1 MIVDHITNYAKYM
14 NLRKELVKAIE
25 YIGST
30 DFTYVENGQYA
41 LAGKRMVSIVQ
52 RYQTRL
58 DDKAVWES
66 HRKSIDVQFMAYGG
80 ERMGIA
86 ELASAP
92 AVQVPYS
99 DEKDVIFYEPGSK
112 YFDAPMGTFMIFYP
126 EDIHAPCLA
135 RGNPPTPEDVVKVVV
150 KVAV

>member
-1 MIVDHITNYAKYM
+1 MIVDSMKNYAKYM
-14 NLRKELVKAIE
+14 NMRKEIVKAIE
-25 YIGST
+25 YLGGT
-30 DFTYVENGQYA
+30 DFTHVENGQYE
-41 LAGKRMVSIVQ
+41 LDGKKMVSIVQ

-58 DDKAVWES
+58 AEAEVWES
-66 HRKSIDVQFMAYGG
+66 HRKYIDVQFMAYGG
-80 ERMGIA
+80 ERVGIA
-86 ELASAP
+86 ELATAP
-92 AVQVPYS
+92 KVKTPYS
-99 DEKDVIFYEPGSK
+99 EERDVIFYEPGTK